1 MNSGWFPRIAY
12 IYKRRDDKEMA
23 QVDVQREDI
32 YLPEF
37 YSHDL
42 IYHVGGFIFTLPKD
56 KHLENLLTPKAN
68 LINETAPQKI
78 NLLSKNIFKFPQE
91 TLVKTGIN
99 NYMKKLTVSF
109 VNEIYFLYD
118 KSNLIKQTFVT
129 EMNKL
134 LSIYG
139 SISYFDKK
147 GRNETAQII
156 SFNDPLKFFLSND
169 TVKNSLDFKLTKIN
183 GSRQQIKDKKV
194 YNFSFTEIGTKRK
207 KQMNE
212 PIETVIVRGQQKFDL
227 HDILNPIEIEIN
239 HDRI

>member
-12 IYKRRDDKEMA
+12 IYKKRDNKETA

-37 YSHDL
+37 YSYDL

-56 KHLENLLTPKAN
+56 KHLENLLTPKDN

-78 NLLSKNIFKFPQE
+78 NLLSKNIFKLPQE

-134 LSIYG
+134 LFY
-139 SISYFDKK
+139 
-147 GRNETAQII
+147 
-156 SFNDPLKFFLSND
+156 
-169 TVKNSLDFKLTKIN
+169 
-183 GSRQQIKDKKV
+183 
-194 YNFSFTEIGTKRK
+194 
-207 KQMNE
+207 
-212 PIETVIVRGQQKFDL
+212 
-227 HDILNPIEIEIN
+227 
-239 HDRI
+239 